1 LARYDYEF
9 MIISTGCIPSP
20 ERIEGLK
27 EAGDHF
33 YQTKPAQQLAHKLR
47 TIEEGR
53 IFITV
58 NFPKTPNVPHQ
69 CGIAPIETTLMLD
82 EYLRKR
88 GVRDRV
94 EIIYSY
100 PTVSQLLRN
109 CLFLQKPTCDVLP
122 TIFDSKNIKYQRS
135 FTLDKVDPDAK
146 IAYSEEGQSQE
157 FDILMAT
164 PPIRAVDAVL
174 NSGKS
179 EAQNNEGWLPTD
191 FETLKMYGTDN
202 VYVMG
207 DTVDLPVSK
216 AGGTCHNQ
224 SPVIVENIAS
234 EIRRGY
240 TSAIYD
246 GKVQAIAQMGLE
258 AGMPLWYDYKNDVQ
272 VVPPTKLGGL
282 MRKTFNRGIYWAVAR
297 GIV

>member
-1 LARYDYEF
+1 
-9 MIISTGCIPSP
+9 
-20 ERIEGLK
+20 
-27 EAGDHF
+27 
-33 YQTKPAQQLAHKLR
+33 
-47 TIEEGR
+47 
-53 IFITV
+53 
-58 NFPKTPNVPHQ
+58 
-69 CGIAPIETTLMLD
+69 
-82 EYLRKR
+82 
-88 GVRDRV
+88 
-94 EIIYSY
+94 
-100 PTVSQLLRN
+100 
-109 CLFLQKPTCDVLP
+109 VLP
-122 TIFDSKNIKYQRS
+122 SIFDSKNIKYQRS
-135 FTLDKVDPDAK
+135 FTLDKVDPDTK
-146 IAYSEEGQSQE
+146 IAYSEEGNSQE

-216 AGGTCHNQ
+216 AGGTCHSQ

-258 AGMPLWYDYKNDVQ
+258 AGMPLWYDYNNDVQ
-272 VVPPTKLGGL
+272 VAPPTKLGGL